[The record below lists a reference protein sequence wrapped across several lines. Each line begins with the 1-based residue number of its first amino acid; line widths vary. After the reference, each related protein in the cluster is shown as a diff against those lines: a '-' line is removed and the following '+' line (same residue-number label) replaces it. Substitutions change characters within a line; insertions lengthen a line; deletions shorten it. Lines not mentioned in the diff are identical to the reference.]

1 MADGSDPV
9 LTQLNEQ
16 MKAAI
21 LSFKQ
26 NLGKV
31 RTGRASSGIIENL
44 QVDYYGSRT
53 HLSHL
58 GQISTPE
65 PRMIMIQVYDANA
78 VTPIEKAIQSA
89 GLGLNPS
96 REGNTIRI
104 LVPQLTED
112 ARRDLVKHLH
122 KITEEMRVSVRNHRR
137 DANDDL
143 KRMEKDG
150 ELSKDDAKRALE
162 KVQKF
167 TDATIAE
174 IDTMLKAKE
183 AECLEV

>member
-1 MADGSDPV
+1 MADGSDTV
-9 LTQLNEQ
+9 LSKLNEQ

-21 LSFKQ
+21 ASFKV
-26 NLGKV
+26 NLSKV

-65 PRMIMIQVYDANA
+65 PRLIMIQVYDTNA

-104 LVPQLTED
+104 LFPQLTED
-112 ARRDLVKHLH
+112 ARKDLVKHLH

-137 DANDDL
+137 DANEEL
-143 KRMEKDG
+143 KQMEKES

-162 KVQKF
+162 RVQKV
-167 TDATIAE
+167 TDATISE
-174 IDTMLKAKE
+174 VDTLLKSKE